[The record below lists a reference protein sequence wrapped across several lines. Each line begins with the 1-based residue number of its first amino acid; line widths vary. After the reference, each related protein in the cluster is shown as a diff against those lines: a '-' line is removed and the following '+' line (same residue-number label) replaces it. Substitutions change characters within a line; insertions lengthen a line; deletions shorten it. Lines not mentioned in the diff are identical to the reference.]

1 MLASSGLPANRS
13 RSHQDM
19 QMSYSYLTHVKK
31 LEMQPGMRHK
41 VRKSETQ
48 KVRKSESQKVSED
61 QINTNGSIN
70 YHGQREQPKCS
81 LKMN

>member
-19 QMSYSYLTHVKK
+19 LMSYSYLTHVKK

-41 VRKSETQ
+41 VRKSESQ
-48 KVRKSESQKVSED
+48 KVRKSESQKVRKSVRTKLILTVALITTD
-61 QINTNGSIN
+61 SGSSRN
-70 YHGQREQPKCS
+70 VP
-81 LKMN
+81 